1 MSIRKPDVVTV
12 LIHRVYGGVTL
23 MRVVTTEYR
32 PTTLAE
38 KEAGH
43 GERIANWTIEPT
55 EEYIN
60 SIIKKHDWPPELQA
74 VSWDIVP
81 DDVNEGVDH
90 HFRNAWKKD
99 GKKIGIDMVKAR
111 DIHRENLRRMRYGP
125 MEKLDVDYQRADEV
139 GDIETKIKIA
149 KLKQE
154 LRDVTKHPD
163 IENAQTPEELKKVI
177 PDILKR

>member
-1 MSIRKPDVVTV
+1 
-12 LIHRVYGGVTL
+12 
-23 MRVVTTEYR
+23 
-32 PTTLAE
+32 
-38 KEAGH
+38 
-43 GERIANWTIEPT
+43 
-55 EEYIN
+55 
-60 SIIKKHDWPPELQA
+60 
-74 VSWDIVP
+74 
-81 DDVNEGVDH
+81 
-90 HFRNAWKKD
+90 
-99 GKKIGIDMVKAR
+99 MVKAR